1 MKKATHRK
9 QALMIAIF
17 LLAFTLS
24 LFSFGTTPA
33 AAGDVAGV
41 STHLFLTVLRDYDH
55 DASFSVTYT
64 DALGTHTKPYHAGME
79 VTAWSPVTITCTN
92 HHVHDWSIDADVQE
106 ATIVGV
112 GGITY
117 PGGTGIHVK
126 GTNTIKAFAT
136 NFGLHYINIV
146 VILGEG
152 NDNGGDNGGGTA
164 VRSPM
169 RGYVKRLL
177 VGEGDYVTVGQPLL
191 TLTQNRRLQLRA
203 DVPERCY
210 PQLGSLTGANFRTAS
225 GEKDSNTGG
234 RGGRLVAYGR
244 SNADAAAYIP
254 VTFAF
259 DNRGDILPGSF
270 AEVWLLAAPRQ
281 GVISLPVSALTEE
294 QGVYFV
300 YVQLDESCYRKQ
312 PVVTGATDGE
322 RVEIVEGLREGERVV
337 MQGAVHVRLASA
349 SNAIPAHTHNH

>member
-55 DASFSVTYT
+55 DAAFSVTYT

-92 HHVHDWSIDADVQE
+92 HHVYDWSIDADVQE

-152 NDNGGDNGGGTA
+152 NDNGGDNGGGDNGGDNGGGDNGGGDNGNGTDPNNPGGKDPNGNDPDGNNPDGNNPDGNNPDGNNPDGNNPDGNNPDGNNPDGNNPDGSKSNTPKTGDTRLIWLVIALA
-164 VRSPM
+164 VIFVATFAAT
-169 RGYVKRLL
+169 Y
-177 VGEGDYVTVGQPLL
+177 Y
-191 TLTQNRRLQLRA
+191 NRRK
-203 DVPERCY
+203 
-210 PQLGSLTGANFRTAS
+210 SKHHGA
-225 GEKDSNTGG
+225 
-234 RGGRLVAYGR
+234 
-244 SNADAAAYIP
+244 
-254 VTFAF
+254 
-259 DNRGDILPGSF
+259 
-270 AEVWLLAAPRQ
+270 
-281 GVISLPVSALTEE
+281 
-294 QGVYFV
+294 
-300 YVQLDESCYRKQ
+300 
-312 PVVTGATDGE
+312 
-322 RVEIVEGLREGERVV
+322 
-337 MQGAVHVRLASA
+337 
-349 SNAIPAHTHNH
+349 

>member
-1 MKKATHRK
+1 
-9 QALMIAIF
+9 MIAIF

-55 DASFSVTYT
+55 DATFSVTYT

-92 HHVHDWSIDADVQE
+92 HHVYDWSIDADVQE

-152 NDNGGDNGGGTA
+152 NDNGGDNGNGTDPNNPDGNGPDGNNPDGNNPDGSKSNTPKTGDTRLIWLVIALA
-164 VRSPM
+164 VIFVATFVAT
-169 RGYVKRLL
+169 Y
-177 VGEGDYVTVGQPLL
+177 Y
-191 TLTQNRRLQLRA
+191 NRRK
-203 DVPERCY
+203 
-210 PQLGSLTGANFRTAS
+210 SKHHGA
-225 GEKDSNTGG
+225 
-234 RGGRLVAYGR
+234 
-244 SNADAAAYIP
+244 
-254 VTFAF
+254 
-259 DNRGDILPGSF
+259 
-270 AEVWLLAAPRQ
+270 
-281 GVISLPVSALTEE
+281 
-294 QGVYFV
+294 
-300 YVQLDESCYRKQ
+300 
-312 PVVTGATDGE
+312 
-322 RVEIVEGLREGERVV
+322 
-337 MQGAVHVRLASA
+337 
-349 SNAIPAHTHNH
+349 

>member
-55 DASFSVTYT
+55 DAAFSVTYT

-152 NDNGGDNGGGTA
+152 NDNGGDNGGDNGNGTDPNNPDGNGPDGNNPDGNNPDGNNPDGNNPDGSKSNTPKTGDTRLIWLVIALA
-164 VRSPM
+164 VIFVATFAAT
-169 RGYVKRLL
+169 Y
-177 VGEGDYVTVGQPLL
+177 Y
-191 TLTQNRRLQLRA
+191 NRRK
-203 DVPERCY
+203 
-210 PQLGSLTGANFRTAS
+210 SKHHGA
-225 GEKDSNTGG
+225 
-234 RGGRLVAYGR
+234 
-244 SNADAAAYIP
+244 
-254 VTFAF
+254 
-259 DNRGDILPGSF
+259 
-270 AEVWLLAAPRQ
+270 
-281 GVISLPVSALTEE
+281 
-294 QGVYFV
+294 
-300 YVQLDESCYRKQ
+300 
-312 PVVTGATDGE
+312 
-322 RVEIVEGLREGERVV
+322 
-337 MQGAVHVRLASA
+337 
-349 SNAIPAHTHNH
+349 

>member
-55 DASFSVTYT
+55 DAAFSVTYT

-92 HHVHDWSIDADVQE
+92 HHVYDWSIDADVQE

-152 NDNGGDNGGGTA
+152 NDNGGDNGGGDNGGDNGGGDNGGDNGGGDNGGDNGGGDNGGGDNGGGDNGGGDNGGGDNGNGTDPNNPDGKDPGGNNPGGNNPDGNNPDGNNPDGNNPDGSNPDGNNPDGNNPDGNNPDGNNPDGNNPNGSKSNTPKTGDTRLIWLVIALA
-164 VRSPM
+164 VIFVATFAAT
-169 RGYVKRLL
+169 Y
-177 VGEGDYVTVGQPLL
+177 Y
-191 TLTQNRRLQLRA
+191 NRRK
-203 DVPERCY
+203 
-210 PQLGSLTGANFRTAS
+210 SKHHGA
-225 GEKDSNTGG
+225 
-234 RGGRLVAYGR
+234 
-244 SNADAAAYIP
+244 
-254 VTFAF
+254 
-259 DNRGDILPGSF
+259 
-270 AEVWLLAAPRQ
+270 
-281 GVISLPVSALTEE
+281 
-294 QGVYFV
+294 
-300 YVQLDESCYRKQ
+300 
-312 PVVTGATDGE
+312 
-322 RVEIVEGLREGERVV
+322 
-337 MQGAVHVRLASA
+337 
-349 SNAIPAHTHNH
+349 

>member
-55 DASFSVTYT
+55 DAAFSVTYT

-92 HHVHDWSIDADVQE
+92 HHVYDWSIDADVQE

-152 NDNGGDNGGGTA
+152 NDKGGDNGGDNGGGDNGGNNGGDNGGGNNGGDNGGGNNGGDNGGDNGGGNNGGGNNGGGNNGGGNNGGGNNGGGTDPNNPGGKDPNGNNPDGNNPDGNNPDGNNPNGNNPDGSKSNTPKTGDTRLIWLVIALA
-164 VRSPM
+164 VIFVATFVAT
-169 RGYVKRLL
+169 Y
-177 VGEGDYVTVGQPLL
+177 Y
-191 TLTQNRRLQLRA
+191 NRRK
-203 DVPERCY
+203 
-210 PQLGSLTGANFRTAS
+210 SKHHGA
-225 GEKDSNTGG
+225 
-234 RGGRLVAYGR
+234 
-244 SNADAAAYIP
+244 
-254 VTFAF
+254 
-259 DNRGDILPGSF
+259 
-270 AEVWLLAAPRQ
+270 
-281 GVISLPVSALTEE
+281 
-294 QGVYFV
+294 
-300 YVQLDESCYRKQ
+300 
-312 PVVTGATDGE
+312 
-322 RVEIVEGLREGERVV
+322 
-337 MQGAVHVRLASA
+337 
-349 SNAIPAHTHNH
+349 

>member
-1 MKKATHRK
+1 
-9 QALMIAIF
+9 MIAIF

-55 DASFSVTYT
+55 DAAFSVTYT

-92 HHVHDWSIDADVQE
+92 HHVYDWSIDADVQE

-152 NDNGGDNGGGTA
+152 NDNGGDNGGGDNGGGDNGGGDNGGDNGGGDNGGDNGGGDNGGGDNGGGDNGGGDNGGGDNGNGTDPNNPGGKDPNGNDPDGNNPDGNNPDGNNPDGNNPDGNNPDGSKSNTPKTGDTRLIWLVIALA
-164 VRSPM
+164 VIFVATFAAT
-169 RGYVKRLL
+169 Y
-177 VGEGDYVTVGQPLL
+177 Y
-191 TLTQNRRLQLRA
+191 NRRKSKRH
-203 DVPERCY
+203 
-210 PQLGSLTGANFRTAS
+210 GA
-225 GEKDSNTGG
+225 
-234 RGGRLVAYGR
+234 
-244 SNADAAAYIP
+244 
-254 VTFAF
+254 
-259 DNRGDILPGSF
+259 
-270 AEVWLLAAPRQ
+270 
-281 GVISLPVSALTEE
+281 
-294 QGVYFV
+294 
-300 YVQLDESCYRKQ
+300 
-312 PVVTGATDGE
+312 
-322 RVEIVEGLREGERVV
+322 
-337 MQGAVHVRLASA
+337 
-349 SNAIPAHTHNH
+349 

>member
-1 MKKATHRK
+1 
-9 QALMIAIF
+9 MIAIF

-55 DASFSVTYT
+55 DAAFSVTYT

-152 NDNGGDNGGGTA
+152 NDNGGDNGGGDNGGGDNGGGDNGGDNGGGDNGGGDNGGGDNGGGDNGGGDNGGGDNGGGDNGNGTDPNNPGGKGPNGNDPDGNNPDGNNPDGNNPDGNNPDGNNPDGNNPDGNNPDGNNPDGSKSNTPKTGDTRLIWLVIALA
-164 VRSPM
+164 VIFVATFAAT
-169 RGYVKRLL
+169 Y
-177 VGEGDYVTVGQPLL
+177 Y
-191 TLTQNRRLQLRA
+191 NRRK
-203 DVPERCY
+203 
-210 PQLGSLTGANFRTAS
+210 SKHHGA
-225 GEKDSNTGG
+225 
-234 RGGRLVAYGR
+234 
-244 SNADAAAYIP
+244 
-254 VTFAF
+254 
-259 DNRGDILPGSF
+259 
-270 AEVWLLAAPRQ
+270 
-281 GVISLPVSALTEE
+281 
-294 QGVYFV
+294 
-300 YVQLDESCYRKQ
+300 
-312 PVVTGATDGE
+312 
-322 RVEIVEGLREGERVV
+322 
-337 MQGAVHVRLASA
+337 
-349 SNAIPAHTHNH
+349 

>member
-55 DASFSVTYT
+55 DAAFSVTYT

-92 HHVHDWSIDADVQE
+92 HHVYDWSIDADVQE

-152 NDNGGDNGGGTA
+152 NDNGGDNGGGDNGGDNGGGDNGGGDNGGGDNGGGDNGGGDNGNGTDPNNPGGKDPNGNDPDGNNPDGNDPDGNNPDGNNPDGNNPDGNNPDGNNPDGNNPDGNNPDGSKSNTPKTGDTRLIWLVIALA
-164 VRSPM
+164 VIFVATFAAT
-169 RGYVKRLL
+169 Y
-177 VGEGDYVTVGQPLL
+177 Y
-191 TLTQNRRLQLRA
+191 NRRK
-203 DVPERCY
+203 
-210 PQLGSLTGANFRTAS
+210 SKHHGA
-225 GEKDSNTGG
+225 
-234 RGGRLVAYGR
+234 
-244 SNADAAAYIP
+244 
-254 VTFAF
+254 
-259 DNRGDILPGSF
+259 
-270 AEVWLLAAPRQ
+270 
-281 GVISLPVSALTEE
+281 
-294 QGVYFV
+294 
-300 YVQLDESCYRKQ
+300 
-312 PVVTGATDGE
+312 
-322 RVEIVEGLREGERVV
+322 
-337 MQGAVHVRLASA
+337 
-349 SNAIPAHTHNH
+349 

>member
-55 DASFSVTYT
+55 DAAFSVTYT

-92 HHVHDWSIDADVQE
+92 HHVYDWSIDADVQE

-152 NDNGGDNGGGTA
+152 NDNGGGDNGGDNGGGDNGGDNGGGDNGGDNGGGDNGGGDNGGGDNGGGDNGNGTDPNNPGGKDPNGNDPDGNNPDGNNPDGNNPDGNNPDGNNPDGNNPDGNNPDGNNPDGNNPDGNNPDGSKSNTPKTGDTRLIWLVIALA
-164 VRSPM
+164 VIFVATFAAT
-169 RGYVKRLL
+169 Y
-177 VGEGDYVTVGQPLL
+177 Y
-191 TLTQNRRLQLRA
+191 NRRK
-203 DVPERCY
+203 
-210 PQLGSLTGANFRTAS
+210 SKHHGA
-225 GEKDSNTGG
+225 
-234 RGGRLVAYGR
+234 
-244 SNADAAAYIP
+244 
-254 VTFAF
+254 
-259 DNRGDILPGSF
+259 
-270 AEVWLLAAPRQ
+270 
-281 GVISLPVSALTEE
+281 
-294 QGVYFV
+294 
-300 YVQLDESCYRKQ
+300 
-312 PVVTGATDGE
+312 
-322 RVEIVEGLREGERVV
+322 
-337 MQGAVHVRLASA
+337 
-349 SNAIPAHTHNH
+349 

>member
-1 MKKATHRK
+1 
-9 QALMIAIF
+9 MIAIF

-33 AAGDVAGV
+33 AASDVAGV

-55 DASFSVTYT
+55 DAAFSVTYT

-92 HHVHDWSIDADVQE
+92 HHVYDWSIDADVQE

-152 NDNGGDNGGGTA
+152 NDNGGDNGGGDNGGDNGGGDNGGGDNGGGDNGGGDNGGGDNGNGTDPNNPGGKDPNGNDPDGNNPDGNNPDGNNPDGNNPDGNNPDGNNPDGNNPDGNNPDGSKSNTPKTGDTRLIWLVIALA
-164 VRSPM
+164 VIFVATFAAT
-169 RGYVKRLL
+169 Y
-177 VGEGDYVTVGQPLL
+177 Y
-191 TLTQNRRLQLRA
+191 NRRK
-203 DVPERCY
+203 
-210 PQLGSLTGANFRTAS
+210 SKHHGA
-225 GEKDSNTGG
+225 
-234 RGGRLVAYGR
+234 
-244 SNADAAAYIP
+244 
-254 VTFAF
+254 
-259 DNRGDILPGSF
+259 
-270 AEVWLLAAPRQ
+270 
-281 GVISLPVSALTEE
+281 
-294 QGVYFV
+294 
-300 YVQLDESCYRKQ
+300 
-312 PVVTGATDGE
+312 
-322 RVEIVEGLREGERVV
+322 
-337 MQGAVHVRLASA
+337 
-349 SNAIPAHTHNH
+349 

>member
-55 DASFSVTYT
+55 DAAFSVTYT

-152 NDNGGDNGGGTA
+152 NDNGGDNGNGTDPNNPDGNGPDGNNPDGNNPDGNNPDGNNPDGSKSNTPKTGDTRLIWLVIALA
-164 VRSPM
+164 VIFVATFAAT
-169 RGYVKRLL
+169 Y
-177 VGEGDYVTVGQPLL
+177 Y
-191 TLTQNRRLQLRA
+191 NRRK
-203 DVPERCY
+203 
-210 PQLGSLTGANFRTAS
+210 S
-225 GEKDSNTGG
+225 KHH
-234 RGGRLVAYGR
+234 
-244 SNADAAAYIP
+244 
-254 VTFAF
+254 
-259 DNRGDILPGSF
+259 
-270 AEVWLLAAPRQ
+270 
-281 GVISLPVSALTEE
+281 GV
-294 QGVYFV
+294 
-300 YVQLDESCYRKQ
+300 
-312 PVVTGATDGE
+312 
-322 RVEIVEGLREGERVV
+322 
-337 MQGAVHVRLASA
+337 
-349 SNAIPAHTHNH
+349 

>member
-1 MKKATHRK
+1 
-9 QALMIAIF
+9 MIAIF

-55 DASFSVTYT
+55 DAAFSVTYT

-92 HHVHDWSIDADVQE
+92 HHVYDWSIDADVQE

-152 NDNGGDNGGGTA
+152 NDNGGDNGGGDNGGDNGGGDNGGGDNGGGDNGNGTDPNNPGGKDPNGNDPDGNNPDGNNPDGNNPDGNNPDGNNPDGNNPDGNNPDGNNPDGNNPDGNNPDGSKSNTPKTGDTRLIWLVIALA
-164 VRSPM
+164 VIFVATFAAT
-169 RGYVKRLL
+169 Y
-177 VGEGDYVTVGQPLL
+177 Y
-191 TLTQNRRLQLRA
+191 NRRKSKRH
-203 DVPERCY
+203 
-210 PQLGSLTGANFRTAS
+210 GA
-225 GEKDSNTGG
+225 
-234 RGGRLVAYGR
+234 
-244 SNADAAAYIP
+244 
-254 VTFAF
+254 
-259 DNRGDILPGSF
+259 
-270 AEVWLLAAPRQ
+270 
-281 GVISLPVSALTEE
+281 
-294 QGVYFV
+294 
-300 YVQLDESCYRKQ
+300 
-312 PVVTGATDGE
+312 
-322 RVEIVEGLREGERVV
+322 
-337 MQGAVHVRLASA
+337 
-349 SNAIPAHTHNH
+349 

>member
-55 DASFSVTYT
+55 DATFSVTYT

-92 HHVHDWSIDADVQE
+92 HHVYDWSIDADVQE

-152 NDNGGDNGGGTA
+152 NDNGGYNGGGNNGGGIDPNNPGGKDPNGNNPDGNNPDGNNPGGNNPDGNNPDSSKSNTPKTGDTRLIWLVIALA
-164 VRSPM
+164 VIFVATFVAT
-169 RGYVKRLL
+169 Y
-177 VGEGDYVTVGQPLL
+177 Y
-191 TLTQNRRLQLRA
+191 NRRK
-203 DVPERCY
+203 
-210 PQLGSLTGANFRTAS
+210 SKHHGA
-225 GEKDSNTGG
+225 
-234 RGGRLVAYGR
+234 
-244 SNADAAAYIP
+244 
-254 VTFAF
+254 
-259 DNRGDILPGSF
+259 
-270 AEVWLLAAPRQ
+270 
-281 GVISLPVSALTEE
+281 
-294 QGVYFV
+294 
-300 YVQLDESCYRKQ
+300 
-312 PVVTGATDGE
+312 
-322 RVEIVEGLREGERVV
+322 
-337 MQGAVHVRLASA
+337 
-349 SNAIPAHTHNH
+349 

>member
-1 MKKATHRK
+1 
-9 QALMIAIF
+9 MIAIF

-152 NDNGGDNGGGTA
+152 NDNGGNNGGDNGGGNNGGGNNGGGNNGGGDNGGGDNGNGTDPNNPDGNGPDGNNPDGNNPDGNNPDGNNPDGNNPDGNNPDGSKSNTPKTGDTRLIWLVIALA
-164 VRSPM
+164 VIFVATFAAT
-169 RGYVKRLL
+169 Y
-177 VGEGDYVTVGQPLL
+177 Y
-191 TLTQNRRLQLRA
+191 NRRK
-203 DVPERCY
+203 
-210 PQLGSLTGANFRTAS
+210 SKHHGA
-225 GEKDSNTGG
+225 
-234 RGGRLVAYGR
+234 
-244 SNADAAAYIP
+244 
-254 VTFAF
+254 
-259 DNRGDILPGSF
+259 
-270 AEVWLLAAPRQ
+270 
-281 GVISLPVSALTEE
+281 
-294 QGVYFV
+294 
-300 YVQLDESCYRKQ
+300 
-312 PVVTGATDGE
+312 
-322 RVEIVEGLREGERVV
+322 
-337 MQGAVHVRLASA
+337 
-349 SNAIPAHTHNH
+349 

>member
-1 MKKATHRK
+1 
-9 QALMIAIF
+9 MIAIF

-55 DASFSVTYT
+55 DAAFSVTYT

-92 HHVHDWSIDADVQE
+92 HHVYDWSIDADVQE

-152 NDNGGDNGGGTA
+152 NDNGGDNGGGKDPNGNNPDGNNPDGNNPDGNGPDGNNPDGNNPDGSKSNTPKTGDTRLIWLVIALA
-164 VRSPM
+164 VIFVATFAAT
-169 RGYVKRLL
+169 Y
-177 VGEGDYVTVGQPLL
+177 Y
-191 TLTQNRRLQLRA
+191 NRRKNKHH
-203 DVPERCY
+203 
-210 PQLGSLTGANFRTAS
+210 GA
-225 GEKDSNTGG
+225 
-234 RGGRLVAYGR
+234 
-244 SNADAAAYIP
+244 
-254 VTFAF
+254 
-259 DNRGDILPGSF
+259 
-270 AEVWLLAAPRQ
+270 
-281 GVISLPVSALTEE
+281 
-294 QGVYFV
+294 
-300 YVQLDESCYRKQ
+300 
-312 PVVTGATDGE
+312 
-322 RVEIVEGLREGERVV
+322 
-337 MQGAVHVRLASA
+337 
-349 SNAIPAHTHNH
+349 

>member
-55 DASFSVTYT
+55 DAAFSVTYT

-79 VTAWSPVTITCTN
+79 VTGWSPVTITCTN
-92 HHVHDWSIDADVQE
+92 HHVYDWSIDADVQE

-152 NDNGGDNGGGTA
+152 NDNGGNNGGDNGGGNNGGDNGGGNNGGGDNGGGDNGNGTDPNNPGGKDPNGNDTDGNNPGGNNPGGNGPDGNNPDGSKSNTPKTGDTRLIWLVIALA
-164 VRSPM
+164 VIFVATFAAT
-169 RGYVKRLL
+169 Y
-177 VGEGDYVTVGQPLL
+177 Y
-191 TLTQNRRLQLRA
+191 NRRK
-203 DVPERCY
+203 
-210 PQLGSLTGANFRTAS
+210 SKHHGA
-225 GEKDSNTGG
+225 
-234 RGGRLVAYGR
+234 
-244 SNADAAAYIP
+244 
-254 VTFAF
+254 
-259 DNRGDILPGSF
+259 
-270 AEVWLLAAPRQ
+270 
-281 GVISLPVSALTEE
+281 
-294 QGVYFV
+294 
-300 YVQLDESCYRKQ
+300 
-312 PVVTGATDGE
+312 
-322 RVEIVEGLREGERVV
+322 
-337 MQGAVHVRLASA
+337 
-349 SNAIPAHTHNH
+349 

>member
-55 DASFSVTYT
+55 DAAFSVTYT

-152 NDNGGDNGGGTA
+152 NDNGGDNGNGTDPNNPDGNGPDGNNPDGNNPDGNNPDGNNPDGNNPDGNNPDGNNPDGNNPDGNNPDGNNPDGNNPDGNNPDGNNPDGSKSNTPKTGDTRLIWLVIALA
-164 VRSPM
+164 VIFVATFAAT
-169 RGYVKRLL
+169 Y
-177 VGEGDYVTVGQPLL
+177 Y
-191 TLTQNRRLQLRA
+191 NRRK
-203 DVPERCY
+203 
-210 PQLGSLTGANFRTAS
+210 S
-225 GEKDSNTGG
+225 KHH
-234 RGGRLVAYGR
+234 
-244 SNADAAAYIP
+244 
-254 VTFAF
+254 
-259 DNRGDILPGSF
+259 
-270 AEVWLLAAPRQ
+270 
-281 GVISLPVSALTEE
+281 GV
-294 QGVYFV
+294 
-300 YVQLDESCYRKQ
+300 
-312 PVVTGATDGE
+312 
-322 RVEIVEGLREGERVV
+322 
-337 MQGAVHVRLASA
+337 
-349 SNAIPAHTHNH
+349 

>member
-55 DASFSVTYT
+55 DAAFSVTYT

-92 HHVHDWSIDADVQE
+92 HHVYDWSIDADVQE

-152 NDNGGDNGGGTA
+152 NDNGGGDNGGDNGGGDNGGDDGGGDNGGGDNGGGDNGGGDNGNGTDPNNPGGKDPNGNDPDGNNPDGTNPDGNNPDGNNPDGNNPDGNNPDGSKSNTPKTGDTRLIWLVIALA
-164 VRSPM
+164 VIFVATFAAT
-169 RGYVKRLL
+169 Y
-177 VGEGDYVTVGQPLL
+177 Y
-191 TLTQNRRLQLRA
+191 NRRK
-203 DVPERCY
+203 
-210 PQLGSLTGANFRTAS
+210 SKHHGA
-225 GEKDSNTGG
+225 
-234 RGGRLVAYGR
+234 
-244 SNADAAAYIP
+244 
-254 VTFAF
+254 
-259 DNRGDILPGSF
+259 
-270 AEVWLLAAPRQ
+270 
-281 GVISLPVSALTEE
+281 
-294 QGVYFV
+294 
-300 YVQLDESCYRKQ
+300 
-312 PVVTGATDGE
+312 
-322 RVEIVEGLREGERVV
+322 
-337 MQGAVHVRLASA
+337 
-349 SNAIPAHTHNH
+349 

>member
-55 DASFSVTYT
+55 DATFSVTYT

-92 HHVHDWSIDADVQE
+92 HHVYDWSIDADVQE

-152 NDNGGDNGGGTA
+152 NDNGGDNGGGDNGGDNGGNNGGDNGGGDNGGGNNGGNNGGDNGGGNNGGDNGGGNNGGGNNGGGNNGGGNNGGGNNGGGIDPNNPGGKDPNGNNPDGSNPDGNNPDGNNPDGNNPGGNNPDGNNPDGNNPDGSKSNTPKTGDTRLIWLVIALA
-164 VRSPM
+164 VIFVATFVAT
-169 RGYVKRLL
+169 Y
-177 VGEGDYVTVGQPLL
+177 Y
-191 TLTQNRRLQLRA
+191 NRRK
-203 DVPERCY
+203 
-210 PQLGSLTGANFRTAS
+210 SKHHGA
-225 GEKDSNTGG
+225 
-234 RGGRLVAYGR
+234 
-244 SNADAAAYIP
+244 
-254 VTFAF
+254 
-259 DNRGDILPGSF
+259 
-270 AEVWLLAAPRQ
+270 
-281 GVISLPVSALTEE
+281 
-294 QGVYFV
+294 
-300 YVQLDESCYRKQ
+300 
-312 PVVTGATDGE
+312 
-322 RVEIVEGLREGERVV
+322 
-337 MQGAVHVRLASA
+337 
-349 SNAIPAHTHNH
+349 

>member
-41 STHLFLTVLRDYDH
+41 STHLFLTILRDYDH
-55 DASFSVTYT
+55 DAAFSVTYT
-64 DALGTHTKPYHAGME
+64 DALGTHTKPYRAGME

-92 HHVHDWSIDADVQE
+92 HHVYDWSIDADVQE

-152 NDNGGDNGGGTA
+152 NDNGGDNGGGDNGGGDHGGGDNGGDNGGGDNGGDNGGGDNGGGNNGGGNNGGGDNGGGNNGGGDNGGGDNGGDNGTDPDNPGGKDPDGNNPDGNNPDGSNPDGSTPDGSTPDGSKSNTPKTGDTRLIWLVIALA
-164 VRSPM
+164 VIFVATFAAT
-169 RGYVKRLL
+169 Y
-177 VGEGDYVTVGQPLL
+177 Y
-191 TLTQNRRLQLRA
+191 NRRK
-203 DVPERCY
+203 
-210 PQLGSLTGANFRTAS
+210 SKHHGA
-225 GEKDSNTGG
+225 
-234 RGGRLVAYGR
+234 
-244 SNADAAAYIP
+244 
-254 VTFAF
+254 
-259 DNRGDILPGSF
+259 
-270 AEVWLLAAPRQ
+270 
-281 GVISLPVSALTEE
+281 
-294 QGVYFV
+294 
-300 YVQLDESCYRKQ
+300 
-312 PVVTGATDGE
+312 
-322 RVEIVEGLREGERVV
+322 
-337 MQGAVHVRLASA
+337 
-349 SNAIPAHTHNH
+349 

>member
-9 QALMIAIF
+9 QSLMIAIF

-55 DASFSVTYT
+55 DAAFSVTYT

-92 HHVHDWSIDADVQE
+92 HHVYDWSIDADVQE

-152 NDNGGDNGGGTA
+152 NDNGGDNGGGDNGGGDNGGDNGGGDNGGGDNGGDNGGGDNGGGDNGGGDNGGGDNGGGDNGGGDNGNGTDPNNPGGKDPNGNDPDGNNPDGNNPDGNNPDGNNPDGNNPDGNNPDGNNPDGSKSNTPKTGDTRLIWLVIALA
-164 VRSPM
+164 VIFVATFAAT
-169 RGYVKRLL
+169 Y
-177 VGEGDYVTVGQPLL
+177 Y
-191 TLTQNRRLQLRA
+191 NRRKSKRH
-203 DVPERCY
+203 
-210 PQLGSLTGANFRTAS
+210 GA
-225 GEKDSNTGG
+225 
-234 RGGRLVAYGR
+234 
-244 SNADAAAYIP
+244 
-254 VTFAF
+254 
-259 DNRGDILPGSF
+259 
-270 AEVWLLAAPRQ
+270 
-281 GVISLPVSALTEE
+281 
-294 QGVYFV
+294 
-300 YVQLDESCYRKQ
+300 
-312 PVVTGATDGE
+312 
-322 RVEIVEGLREGERVV
+322 
-337 MQGAVHVRLASA
+337 
-349 SNAIPAHTHNH
+349 

>member
-1 MKKATHRK
+1 
-9 QALMIAIF
+9 MIAIF

-55 DASFSVTYT
+55 DAAFSVTYT

-152 NDNGGDNGGGTA
+152 NDNGGNNGGDNGGGNNGGGNNGGGDNGGGDNGNGTDPNNPDGNGPDGNNPDGNNPDGNNPDGNNPDGSKSNTPKTGDTRLIWLVIALA
-164 VRSPM
+164 VIFVATFAAT
-169 RGYVKRLL
+169 Y
-177 VGEGDYVTVGQPLL
+177 Y
-191 TLTQNRRLQLRA
+191 NRRK
-203 DVPERCY
+203 
-210 PQLGSLTGANFRTAS
+210 SKHHGA
-225 GEKDSNTGG
+225 
-234 RGGRLVAYGR
+234 
-244 SNADAAAYIP
+244 
-254 VTFAF
+254 
-259 DNRGDILPGSF
+259 
-270 AEVWLLAAPRQ
+270 
-281 GVISLPVSALTEE
+281 
-294 QGVYFV
+294 
-300 YVQLDESCYRKQ
+300 
-312 PVVTGATDGE
+312 
-322 RVEIVEGLREGERVV
+322 
-337 MQGAVHVRLASA
+337 
-349 SNAIPAHTHNH
+349 

>member
-152 NDNGGDNGGGTA
+152 NDNGGDNGGDNGNGTDPNNPDGNGPDGNNPDGNNPDGNNPDGNNPDGSKSNTPKTGDTRLIWLVIALA
-164 VRSPM
+164 VIFVATFAAT
-169 RGYVKRLL
+169 Y
-177 VGEGDYVTVGQPLL
+177 Y
-191 TLTQNRRLQLRA
+191 NRRK
-203 DVPERCY
+203 
-210 PQLGSLTGANFRTAS
+210 SKHHGA
-225 GEKDSNTGG
+225 
-234 RGGRLVAYGR
+234 
-244 SNADAAAYIP
+244 
-254 VTFAF
+254 
-259 DNRGDILPGSF
+259 
-270 AEVWLLAAPRQ
+270 
-281 GVISLPVSALTEE
+281 
-294 QGVYFV
+294 
-300 YVQLDESCYRKQ
+300 
-312 PVVTGATDGE
+312 
-322 RVEIVEGLREGERVV
+322 
-337 MQGAVHVRLASA
+337 
-349 SNAIPAHTHNH
+349 

>member
-41 STHLFLTVLRDYDH
+41 STHLFLTILRDYDH
-55 DASFSVTYT
+55 DAVFSVTYT
-64 DALGTHTKPYHAGME
+64 DALGTHTKPYRPGME

-92 HHVHDWSIDADVQE
+92 HRVIDWSIDADVQE

-152 NDNGGDNGGGTA
+152 NDNGGDNGGGDNGGDNGGGDNGGGDNGGGDNGGGDNGNGTDPNNPDGKDPNGNDPDGNNPDGNGPDGNNPDGNNPDGNNPDGNNPDGNNPDGNNPDGSKSNTPKTGDTRLIWLVIALA
-164 VRSPM
+164 VIFVATFAAT
-169 RGYVKRLL
+169 Y
-177 VGEGDYVTVGQPLL
+177 Y
-191 TLTQNRRLQLRA
+191 NRRK
-203 DVPERCY
+203 
-210 PQLGSLTGANFRTAS
+210 SKHHGA
-225 GEKDSNTGG
+225 
-234 RGGRLVAYGR
+234 
-244 SNADAAAYIP
+244 
-254 VTFAF
+254 
-259 DNRGDILPGSF
+259 
-270 AEVWLLAAPRQ
+270 
-281 GVISLPVSALTEE
+281 
-294 QGVYFV
+294 
-300 YVQLDESCYRKQ
+300 
-312 PVVTGATDGE
+312 
-322 RVEIVEGLREGERVV
+322 
-337 MQGAVHVRLASA
+337 
-349 SNAIPAHTHNH
+349 

>member
-55 DASFSVTYT
+55 DATFSVTYT

-92 HHVHDWSIDADVQE
+92 HHVYDWSIDADVQE

-152 NDNGGDNGGGTA
+152 NDNGGDNGGGDNGGGDNGGDNGGGNNGGDNGGGNNGGDNGGGDNGGGNNGGGNNGGGNNGGGNNGGGNNGGGNNGGGNNGGGNNGGGIDPNNPGGKDPNGNNPDGNNPDGNNPDGNNPDGNNPDGNNPDGNNPDGSKSNTPKTGDTRLIWLVIALA
-164 VRSPM
+164 VIFVATFVAT
-169 RGYVKRLL
+169 Y
-177 VGEGDYVTVGQPLL
+177 Y
-191 TLTQNRRLQLRA
+191 NRRK
-203 DVPERCY
+203 
-210 PQLGSLTGANFRTAS
+210 SKHHGA
-225 GEKDSNTGG
+225 
-234 RGGRLVAYGR
+234 
-244 SNADAAAYIP
+244 
-254 VTFAF
+254 
-259 DNRGDILPGSF
+259 
-270 AEVWLLAAPRQ
+270 
-281 GVISLPVSALTEE
+281 
-294 QGVYFV
+294 
-300 YVQLDESCYRKQ
+300 
-312 PVVTGATDGE
+312 
-322 RVEIVEGLREGERVV
+322 
-337 MQGAVHVRLASA
+337 
-349 SNAIPAHTHNH
+349 

>member
-1 MKKATHRK
+1 
-9 QALMIAIF
+9 MIAIF

-55 DASFSVTYT
+55 DATFSVTYT

-92 HHVHDWSIDADVQE
+92 HHVYDWSIDADVQE

-152 NDNGGDNGGGTA
+152 NDNGGDNGGGDNGGGDNGGDNGGGNNGGDNGGGNNGGDNGGGDNGGGNNGGGNNGGGNNGGGNNGGGNNGGGNNGGGNNGGGNNGGGIDPNNPGGKDPNGNNPDGNNPDGNNPDGNNPDGNNPDGSKSNTPKTGDTRLIWLVIALA
-164 VRSPM
+164 VIFVATFVAT
-169 RGYVKRLL
+169 Y
-177 VGEGDYVTVGQPLL
+177 Y
-191 TLTQNRRLQLRA
+191 NRRK
-203 DVPERCY
+203 
-210 PQLGSLTGANFRTAS
+210 SKHHGA
-225 GEKDSNTGG
+225 
-234 RGGRLVAYGR
+234 
-244 SNADAAAYIP
+244 
-254 VTFAF
+254 
-259 DNRGDILPGSF
+259 
-270 AEVWLLAAPRQ
+270 
-281 GVISLPVSALTEE
+281 
-294 QGVYFV
+294 
-300 YVQLDESCYRKQ
+300 
-312 PVVTGATDGE
+312 
-322 RVEIVEGLREGERVV
+322 
-337 MQGAVHVRLASA
+337 
-349 SNAIPAHTHNH
+349 

>member
-41 STHLFLTVLRDYDH
+41 STRLFLTVLRDYDH
-55 DASFSVTYT
+55 DAAFSVTYT

-92 HHVHDWSIDADVQE
+92 HHVYDWSIDADVQE

-152 NDNGGDNGGGTA
+152 NDNGGDNGGGDNGGGDHGGGDNGGDNGGGGNGGGDNGGGDNGGGDNGGGNNGGGNNGGGDNGGGNNGGGNNGGGNNGGGDNGGGDNGNGTDPNTPDGKDPNGNGPDGGNPDGSTPDGGNPDGSKSNTPKTGDTRLIWLVIALA
-164 VRSPM
+164 VIFVATFAAT
-169 RGYVKRLL
+169 Y
-177 VGEGDYVTVGQPLL
+177 Y
-191 TLTQNRRLQLRA
+191 NRRK
-203 DVPERCY
+203 
-210 PQLGSLTGANFRTAS
+210 SKHHGA
-225 GEKDSNTGG
+225 
-234 RGGRLVAYGR
+234 
-244 SNADAAAYIP
+244 
-254 VTFAF
+254 
-259 DNRGDILPGSF
+259 
-270 AEVWLLAAPRQ
+270 
-281 GVISLPVSALTEE
+281 
-294 QGVYFV
+294 
-300 YVQLDESCYRKQ
+300 
-312 PVVTGATDGE
+312 
-322 RVEIVEGLREGERVV
+322 
-337 MQGAVHVRLASA
+337 
-349 SNAIPAHTHNH
+349 

>member
-1 MKKATHRK
+1 
-9 QALMIAIF
+9 MIAIF
-17 LLAFTLS
+17 LLTFTLS

-55 DASFSVTYT
+55 DAAFSVTYT

-152 NDNGGDNGGGTA
+152 NDNGGDNGGGDNGGGDNGGDNGGNNGGDNGGDNGGGNNGGGNNGGGNNGGGNNGGGNNGGNNGGGNNGGGNNGGGIDPNNPGGKDPNGNNPDGNNPDGHNPDGNNPDGNNPDGNNPDGSKSNTPKTGDTRLIWLVIALA
-164 VRSPM
+164 VIFVATFVAT
-169 RGYVKRLL
+169 Y
-177 VGEGDYVTVGQPLL
+177 Y
-191 TLTQNRRLQLRA
+191 NRRK
-203 DVPERCY
+203 
-210 PQLGSLTGANFRTAS
+210 SKHHGA
-225 GEKDSNTGG
+225 
-234 RGGRLVAYGR
+234 
-244 SNADAAAYIP
+244 
-254 VTFAF
+254 
-259 DNRGDILPGSF
+259 
-270 AEVWLLAAPRQ
+270 
-281 GVISLPVSALTEE
+281 
-294 QGVYFV
+294 
-300 YVQLDESCYRKQ
+300 
-312 PVVTGATDGE
+312 
-322 RVEIVEGLREGERVV
+322 
-337 MQGAVHVRLASA
+337 
-349 SNAIPAHTHNH
+349 

>member
-1 MKKATHRK
+1 
-9 QALMIAIF
+9 MIAIF

-152 NDNGGDNGGGTA
+152 NDNGGGDNGNGTDPNNPDGNGPDGNNPDGNNPDGNNPDRSKSNPPKTGDPRLIWLVIALA
-164 VRSPM
+164 VIFVATFVAT
-169 RGYVKRLL
+169 Y
-177 VGEGDYVTVGQPLL
+177 Y
-191 TLTQNRRLQLRA
+191 NRRK
-203 DVPERCY
+203 
-210 PQLGSLTGANFRTAS
+210 SKHHGA
-225 GEKDSNTGG
+225 
-234 RGGRLVAYGR
+234 
-244 SNADAAAYIP
+244 
-254 VTFAF
+254 
-259 DNRGDILPGSF
+259 
-270 AEVWLLAAPRQ
+270 
-281 GVISLPVSALTEE
+281 
-294 QGVYFV
+294 
-300 YVQLDESCYRKQ
+300 
-312 PVVTGATDGE
+312 
-322 RVEIVEGLREGERVV
+322 
-337 MQGAVHVRLASA
+337 
-349 SNAIPAHTHNH
+349 

>member
-1 MKKATHRK
+1 
-9 QALMIAIF
+9 MIAIF

-33 AAGDVAGV
+33 VAGDVAGV

-55 DASFSVTYT
+55 DAAFSVTYT

-92 HHVHDWSIDADVQE
+92 HHVYDWSIDADVQE

-152 NDNGGDNGGGTA
+152 NDNGGGDNGGDNGGGDNGGDNGGGDNGGGDNGGGDNGGGDNGGGDNGGGDNGGGDNGNGTDPNNPGGKDPNGNDPDGNNPDGNNPDGNNPDGNNPDGNNPDGNNPDGNNPDGNNPDGSKSNTPKTGDTRLIWLVIALA
-164 VRSPM
+164 VIFVATFAAT
-169 RGYVKRLL
+169 Y
-177 VGEGDYVTVGQPLL
+177 Y
-191 TLTQNRRLQLRA
+191 NRRK
-203 DVPERCY
+203 
-210 PQLGSLTGANFRTAS
+210 SKHHGA
-225 GEKDSNTGG
+225 
-234 RGGRLVAYGR
+234 
-244 SNADAAAYIP
+244 
-254 VTFAF
+254 
-259 DNRGDILPGSF
+259 
-270 AEVWLLAAPRQ
+270 
-281 GVISLPVSALTEE
+281 
-294 QGVYFV
+294 
-300 YVQLDESCYRKQ
+300 
-312 PVVTGATDGE
+312 
-322 RVEIVEGLREGERVV
+322 
-337 MQGAVHVRLASA
+337 
-349 SNAIPAHTHNH
+349 

>member
-55 DASFSVTYT
+55 DATFSVTYT

-92 HHVHDWSIDADVQE
+92 HHVYDWSIDADVQE

-152 NDNGGDNGGGTA
+152 NDNGGDNGGGNNGGGDNGGDNGGNNGGDNGGGDNGGGNNGGNNGGDNGGGNNGGDNGGGNNGGGNNGGGNNGGGNNGGGNNGGGIDPNNPGGKDPNGNNPDGSNPDGNNPDGNNPDGNNPGGNNPDGNNPDGNNPDGSKSNTPKTGDTRLIWLVIALA
-164 VRSPM
+164 VIFVATFVAT
-169 RGYVKRLL
+169 Y
-177 VGEGDYVTVGQPLL
+177 Y
-191 TLTQNRRLQLRA
+191 NRRK
-203 DVPERCY
+203 
-210 PQLGSLTGANFRTAS
+210 SKHHGA
-225 GEKDSNTGG
+225 
-234 RGGRLVAYGR
+234 
-244 SNADAAAYIP
+244 
-254 VTFAF
+254 
-259 DNRGDILPGSF
+259 
-270 AEVWLLAAPRQ
+270 
-281 GVISLPVSALTEE
+281 
-294 QGVYFV
+294 
-300 YVQLDESCYRKQ
+300 
-312 PVVTGATDGE
+312 
-322 RVEIVEGLREGERVV
+322 
-337 MQGAVHVRLASA
+337 
-349 SNAIPAHTHNH
+349 

>member
-1 MKKATHRK
+1 
-9 QALMIAIF
+9 MIAIF

-55 DASFSVTYT
+55 DAAFSVTYT

-92 HHVHDWSIDADVQE
+92 HHVYDWSIDADVQE

-152 NDNGGDNGGGTA
+152 NDNGGDNGGGDNGGDNGGGDNGGGDNGNGTDPNNSGGKDPNGNDPDGNNPDGNNPDGNNPDGNNPDGNNPDGNNPDGNNPDGNNPDGSKSNTPKTGDTRLIWLVIALA
-164 VRSPM
+164 VIFVATFAAT
-169 RGYVKRLL
+169 Y
-177 VGEGDYVTVGQPLL
+177 Y
-191 TLTQNRRLQLRA
+191 NRRK
-203 DVPERCY
+203 
-210 PQLGSLTGANFRTAS
+210 SKHHGA
-225 GEKDSNTGG
+225 
-234 RGGRLVAYGR
+234 
-244 SNADAAAYIP
+244 
-254 VTFAF
+254 
-259 DNRGDILPGSF
+259 
-270 AEVWLLAAPRQ
+270 
-281 GVISLPVSALTEE
+281 
-294 QGVYFV
+294 
-300 YVQLDESCYRKQ
+300 
-312 PVVTGATDGE
+312 
-322 RVEIVEGLREGERVV
+322 
-337 MQGAVHVRLASA
+337 
-349 SNAIPAHTHNH
+349 

>member
-1 MKKATHRK
+1 
-9 QALMIAIF
+9 MIAIF

-55 DASFSVTYT
+55 NAAFSVTYT

-92 HHVHDWSIDADVQE
+92 HHVYDWSIDADVQE

-152 NDNGGDNGGGTA
+152 NDNGGDNGGGDNGGDNGGGDNGGGDNGGGDNGGGDNGNGTDPNNPGGKGPNGNDPDGNNPDGNNPDGNNPDGNNPDGNNPDGNNPDGNNPDGNNPDGSKSNTPKTGDTRLIWLVIALA
-164 VRSPM
+164 VIFVATFAAT
-169 RGYVKRLL
+169 Y
-177 VGEGDYVTVGQPLL
+177 Y
-191 TLTQNRRLQLRA
+191 NRRK
-203 DVPERCY
+203 
-210 PQLGSLTGANFRTAS
+210 SKHHGA
-225 GEKDSNTGG
+225 
-234 RGGRLVAYGR
+234 
-244 SNADAAAYIP
+244 
-254 VTFAF
+254 
-259 DNRGDILPGSF
+259 
-270 AEVWLLAAPRQ
+270 
-281 GVISLPVSALTEE
+281 
-294 QGVYFV
+294 
-300 YVQLDESCYRKQ
+300 
-312 PVVTGATDGE
+312 
-322 RVEIVEGLREGERVV
+322 
-337 MQGAVHVRLASA
+337 
-349 SNAIPAHTHNH
+349 

>member
-55 DASFSVTYT
+55 DAAFSVTYT

-92 HHVHDWSIDADVQE
+92 HHVYDWSIDADVQE

-152 NDNGGDNGGGTA
+152 NDNGGGNNGGGNNGGGNNGGGNNGGGTDPNNPGGKDPNGNNPDGNNPDGNNPDGNNPDGNNPDGSNPDGNNPDGNNPDGNNPDGNNPDGSKSNTPKTGDTRLIWLVIALA
-164 VRSPM
+164 VIFVATFVAT
-169 RGYVKRLL
+169 Y
-177 VGEGDYVTVGQPLL
+177 Y
-191 TLTQNRRLQLRA
+191 NRRK
-203 DVPERCY
+203 
-210 PQLGSLTGANFRTAS
+210 SKHHGA
-225 GEKDSNTGG
+225 
-234 RGGRLVAYGR
+234 
-244 SNADAAAYIP
+244 
-254 VTFAF
+254 
-259 DNRGDILPGSF
+259 
-270 AEVWLLAAPRQ
+270 
-281 GVISLPVSALTEE
+281 
-294 QGVYFV
+294 
-300 YVQLDESCYRKQ
+300 
-312 PVVTGATDGE
+312 
-322 RVEIVEGLREGERVV
+322 
-337 MQGAVHVRLASA
+337 
-349 SNAIPAHTHNH
+349 

>member
-1 MKKATHRK
+1 
-9 QALMIAIF
+9 MIAIF

-55 DASFSVTYT
+55 DAAFSVTYT

-92 HHVHDWSIDADVQE
+92 HHVYDWSIDADVQE

-152 NDNGGDNGGGTA
+152 NDNGGDNGGGDNGGGDNGGGDNGGDNGGGDNGGGDNGGGDNGGGDNGGGDNGGGDNGGGDNGGGDNGNGTDPNNPGGKDPNGNDPDGNNPDGNNPDGNNPDGNNPDGNNPDGNNPDGNNPDGNNPDGNNPDGSKSNTPKTGDTRLIWLVIALA
-164 VRSPM
+164 VIFVATFAAT
-169 RGYVKRLL
+169 Y
-177 VGEGDYVTVGQPLL
+177 Y
-191 TLTQNRRLQLRA
+191 NRRKSKRH
-203 DVPERCY
+203 
-210 PQLGSLTGANFRTAS
+210 GA
-225 GEKDSNTGG
+225 
-234 RGGRLVAYGR
+234 
-244 SNADAAAYIP
+244 
-254 VTFAF
+254 
-259 DNRGDILPGSF
+259 
-270 AEVWLLAAPRQ
+270 
-281 GVISLPVSALTEE
+281 
-294 QGVYFV
+294 
-300 YVQLDESCYRKQ
+300 
-312 PVVTGATDGE
+312 
-322 RVEIVEGLREGERVV
+322 
-337 MQGAVHVRLASA
+337 
-349 SNAIPAHTHNH
+349 

>member
-1 MKKATHRK
+1 
-9 QALMIAIF
+9 MIAIF

-55 DASFSVTYT
+55 DAAFSVTYT

-92 HHVHDWSIDADVQE
+92 HHVYDWSIDADVQE

-152 NDNGGDNGGGTA
+152 NDNGGDNGGGDNGGDNGGGDNGGDNGGGDNGGDNGGGDNGGGDNGGGDNGGGDNGGGDNGGGDNGNGTDPNNPGGKDPNGNDPDGNNPDGNNPDGNNPDGNNPDGNNPDGNNPDGNNPDGSKSNTPKTGDTRLIWLVIALA
-164 VRSPM
+164 VIFVATFAAT
-169 RGYVKRLL
+169 Y
-177 VGEGDYVTVGQPLL
+177 Y
-191 TLTQNRRLQLRA
+191 NRRKSKRH
-203 DVPERCY
+203 
-210 PQLGSLTGANFRTAS
+210 GA
-225 GEKDSNTGG
+225 
-234 RGGRLVAYGR
+234 
-244 SNADAAAYIP
+244 
-254 VTFAF
+254 
-259 DNRGDILPGSF
+259 
-270 AEVWLLAAPRQ
+270 
-281 GVISLPVSALTEE
+281 
-294 QGVYFV
+294 
-300 YVQLDESCYRKQ
+300 
-312 PVVTGATDGE
+312 
-322 RVEIVEGLREGERVV
+322 
-337 MQGAVHVRLASA
+337 
-349 SNAIPAHTHNH
+349 

>member
-1 MKKATHRK
+1 
-9 QALMIAIF
+9 MIAIF

-55 DASFSVTYT
+55 DAAFSVTYT

-92 HHVHDWSIDADVQE
+92 HHVYDWSIDADVQE

-152 NDNGGDNGGGTA
+152 NDNGGGNNGGDNGGGNNGGGNNGGGIDPNNPGGKDPNGNNPDGNNPDGNNPDGNNPDGSKSNTPKTGDTRLIWLVIALA
-164 VRSPM
+164 VIFVATFVAT
-169 RGYVKRLL
+169 Y
-177 VGEGDYVTVGQPLL
+177 Y
-191 TLTQNRRLQLRA
+191 NRRK
-203 DVPERCY
+203 
-210 PQLGSLTGANFRTAS
+210 SKHHGA
-225 GEKDSNTGG
+225 
-234 RGGRLVAYGR
+234 
-244 SNADAAAYIP
+244 
-254 VTFAF
+254 
-259 DNRGDILPGSF
+259 
-270 AEVWLLAAPRQ
+270 
-281 GVISLPVSALTEE
+281 
-294 QGVYFV
+294 
-300 YVQLDESCYRKQ
+300 
-312 PVVTGATDGE
+312 
-322 RVEIVEGLREGERVV
+322 
-337 MQGAVHVRLASA
+337 
-349 SNAIPAHTHNH
+349 